1 MAKTSGLLE
10 LIVFNEIQD
19 CKTSTLATQPVK
31 GKGGTA
37 QSNEILVGLRTNRT
51 FFFKRPWSSFIVAV
65 STLKL

>member
-10 LIVFNEIQD
+10 LIVFNEILD
-19 CKTSTLATQPVK
+19 CKTSTLDTQSVK
-31 GKGGTA
+31 GNCS
-37 QSNEILVGLRTNRT
+37 QSNEILVAVRTNRT